1 MAQKLRI
8 KIAQDRSPASP
19 DAGGNLDRKAGLD
32 RTAASELRLKQGHG
46 EAETWLLAED
56 ASTPLGFEVVCD
68 ALDLDAGYVR
78 ARLRE
83 WRRRA
88 IATAHPACGRRAS

>member
-46 EAETWLLAED
+46 EAETWLRNQLHH
-56 ASTPLGFEVVCD
+56 SRVEVEIVSN
-68 ALDLDAGYVR
+68 A
-78 ARLRE
+78 
-83 WRRRA
+83 
-88 IATAHPACGRRAS
+88 PPGR

>member
-46 EAETWLLAED
+46 EAETWLTKSIAGS
-56 ASTPLGFEVVCD
+56 STGSLQVL
-68 ALDLDAGYVR
+68 LDL
-78 ARLRE
+78 
-83 WRRRA
+83 RRVA
-88 IATAHPACGRRAS
+88 APA